1 MERLHRDETRI
12 GHGLARRLLAEQ
24 FPLLAQRPLRPSETQ
39 GTDNVVFRVGD
50 DLALRLPRT
59 PSAVPGLLLELEWLP
74 RLAPELPLPVPVP
87 IARGEPTESY
97 PFPWS
102 VCRWVDG
109 RAADPARLRPDALA
123 ERLGRFVMRL
133 QSIDT
138 AGAPV
143 ADVGTRRAGS
153 LAAFDDETMGA
164 LAEVRALMSAR
175 RIESDL
181 CDPSMAQD
189 LWGAA
194 LEAPTWGGDGVWLHR
209 DLHADNL
216 LVADGMLVGV
226 VDFGG
231 LVVGD
236 PAGDAMAAW
245 HLLAAPHRATF
256 LRIVEADE
264 ATQLRARAWVLSQG
278 LLALPYYLDS
288 HAGMLRMAR
297 RAIRAA
303 LDSPV

>member
-1 MERLHRDETRI
+1 MDRLHRDEVPISRALAARLLSEQ
-12 GHGLARRLLAEQ
+12 HPDLARLPLSLLEA
-24 FPLLAQRPLRPSETQ
+24 Q
-39 GTDNVVFRVGD
+39 GTDNVVFRLGD

-59 PSAVPGLLLELEWLP
+59 ASAVPGLLVELDWVP

-87 IARGEPTESY
+87 IARGEPTEGY

-109 RAADPARLRPDALA
+109 RPADPTRLRPDQLA
-123 ERLGRFVMRL
+123 QRLGGFVGRL

-138 AGAPV
+138 TGAPV
-143 ADVGTRRAGS
+143 ADDGTRRAGS
-153 LAAFDDETMGA
+153 LTTFDDETRGA
-164 LAEVRALMSAR
+164 IAEVTALMSAR

-181 CDPSMAQD
+181 FDPARARD
-189 LWGAA
+189 LWEAA
-194 LEAPTWGGDGVWLHR
+194 LGTPAWPGDGVWVHR

-216 LVADGMLVGV
+216 VMADGMLVGV
-226 VDFGG
+226 LDLGG
-231 LVVGD
+231 LIVGD
-236 PAGDAMAAW
+236 PAGDVMAAW
-245 HLLAAPHRATF
+245 HLLQPPHRATF

-264 ATQLRARAWVLSQG
+264 ATQLRARGWVLSQG

-288 HAGMLRMAR
+288 HAGMRRMAC

-303 LDSPV
+303 LDPPV